1 MEADIS
7 VARIANAICQDTSF
21 KGVHLLVE
29 GRQDYK
35 LYKKFTDD
43 AAVRIKTTD
52 GKYRLREIYALLIQ
66 RGMADVVGIR
76 DADFLRVKDNPKN
89 SPSYP
94 DAIYPTDF
102 HDAEIML
109 VRSGVLAD
117 YLTIVSTPE
126 HVMQFEGKH
135 GAIFDVVMR
144 AIYPLGCLRLA
155 NKKEGL
161 GLSFKPERPEGN
173 LLKVRK
179 FVQESDWKVDISSMI
194 NTVWE
199 YSQNRT
205 DAVATRQAMKSSL
218 ERIMSE
224 AHSADEISNGHDFA
238 AVLQLITS
246 KGLKSTN
253 KLAQDTGCVEDLLI
267 ALFDL
272 KKFSTTRL
280 YGSVQGWSYAK
291 KKPPVFQLP

>member
-1 MEADIS
+1 MEEEIS
-7 VARIANAICQDTSF
+7 VARIVNAICLDTSF
-21 KGVHLLVE
+21 KGMHLLVE
-29 GRQDYK
+29 GKQDYK
-35 LYKKFTDD
+35 LYKKFIDNS
-43 AAVRIKTTD
+43 AVRIKTTR

-66 RGMADVVGIR
+66 RGVADVVGIR
-76 DADFLRVKDNPKN
+76 DADFLRIKDNPKH
-89 SPSYP
+89 SPNYP

-109 VRSGVLAD
+109 VRGGILAD
-117 YLTIVSTPE
+117 YLTMVSTPE
-126 HVMQFEGKH
+126 QVTNFEGKH
-135 GAIFDVVMR
+135 GAIFDVVMQ

-155 NKKEGL
+155 NKRAGL

-179 FVQESDWKVDISSMI
+179 FLQESDWKVDIPSMI

-205 DAVATRQAMKSSL
+205 SAVATREAMASSL
-218 ERIMSE
+218 DEIMSE

-238 AVLQLITS
+238 AVLQLITT

-253 KLAQDTGCVEDLLI
+253 KLSLDTGCVEDLLI

-272 KKFSTTRL
+272 KKFSATRL
-280 YGSVQGWSYAK
+280 YGSVQGWSSAK
-291 KKPPVFQLP
+291 SKPLVFQLP